1 MLSYTETNW
10 KYEKGF
16 DTHQYILSIDTICS
30 SGTTKQQQAKIEK
43 LSLVTFLNKDQ
54 RKIFGNICR
63 RLKRNDSDFYQN
75 KNLHITLF
83 GFGPLAKKDHEPI
96 RKKIQQFVSQNR
108 IKKLNIKFESVRP
121 GTMYSEG
128 NTLRPIQK
136 ISNGTVIASGGVNQ
150 NKEFFNYSN
159 NLGLFLLNDKKTK
172 SILGANFRRKFPSVW
187 LTLGYYKM
195 KTNYKIDNSLE
206 QIFGQYSDL
215 TANDFFNFSVSVS
228 EISLVASYYKN
239 LRYPKL
245 IQKFRL

>member
-1 MLSYTETNW
+1 LLRYTETNW

-16 DTHQYILSIDTICS
+16 DTHQYNLSVNAICS

-43 LSLVTFLNKDQ
+43 LSLVAFLNKDQ
-54 RKIFGNICR
+54 RKIFVNICR
-63 RLKRNDSDFYQN
+63 RLKCNDSDFYQN

-83 GFGPLAKKDHEPI
+83 GFGPLEKKDHEPI
-96 RKKIQQFVSQNR
+96 RKKIQQFVNQNR

-128 NTLRPIQK
+128 KTLRQLQK
-136 ISNGTVIASGGVNQ
+136 ISNGTVIASGQVNQ
-150 NKEFFNYSN
+150 NEDFFYYSN

-187 LTLGYYKM
+187 LTLGYYM
-195 KTNYKIDNSLE
+195 RKTNFRIDKGLE
-206 QIFGQYSDL
+206 QIFSQYSDL
-215 TANDFFNFSVSVS
+215 SGNDSFNFTVS
-228 EISLVASYYKN
+228 EISLVVSNYKN

-245 IQKFRL
+245 IQKYHL

>member
-43 LSLVTFLNKDQ
+43 LSLVAFLNKDQ

-96 RKKIQQFVSQNR
+96 RKKIQQFVNQNR

-121 GTMYSEG
+121 GTMYSEDK
-128 NTLRPIQK
+128 TLRPLLK
-136 ISNGTVIASGGVNQ
+136 ISNGTVIASGQVNQ
-150 NKEFFNYSN
+150 NKDFFNYSN

-187 LTLGYYKM
+187 LTLGYYM
-195 KTNYKIDNSLE
+195 RKTNYKIDNSLE

-215 TANDFFNFSVSVS
+215 TANDFFNLSVS
-228 EISLVASYYKN
+228 EISLVVSNYKN

-245 IQKFRL
+245 IQKFQL